1 MSTPTFAPLTRVAEI
16 LRNGRWPL
24 ETAADSVRLTYDE
37 RHRRRLRYI
46 GDRGTVFLLDLP
58 RATVLHAGDGL
69 KLEDGRIVRVDA
81 SPESLVEITAPD
93 AHTLVRLAWHVG
105 NRHIPAQLE
114 ASRLVI
120 RYDSVIVGMV
130 VGLGAAVRTFSGEF
144 TPEPGAYD
152 DSNGGGEAHDRRGG
166 ADTHHPHVFAGHQH
180 DH

>member
-1 MSTPTFAPLTRVAEI
+1 MSTPTFTSLTRVAEI
-16 LRNGRWPL
+16 LRSGRWAV
-24 ETAADSVRLTYDE
+24 ETASDSVSLTYDE

-46 GDRGTVFLLDLP
+46 GNQGTVFLLDLP

-69 KLEDGRIVRVDA
+69 KLDDGRIVRVDA
-81 SPESLVEITAPD
+81 SPEALVEITAPD

-114 ASRLVI
+114 ANRLVI
-120 RYDSVIVGMV
+120 RHDSVIVSMV
-130 VGLGAAVRTFSGEF
+130 VGLGAAVRTFDGAF

-152 DSNGGGEAHDRRGG
+152 GATHHGQGGDRP
-166 ADTHHPHVFAGHQH
+166 HPHVLMGHQH